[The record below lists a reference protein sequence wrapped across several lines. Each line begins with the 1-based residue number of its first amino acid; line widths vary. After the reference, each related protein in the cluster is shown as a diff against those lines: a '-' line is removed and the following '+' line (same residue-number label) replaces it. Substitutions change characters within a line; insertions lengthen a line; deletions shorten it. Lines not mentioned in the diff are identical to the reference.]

1 MGPIKTEP
9 GLSNAD
15 VLKEGGGSKKKPTS
29 HPRVRKGP
37 LPAARNPLRL
47 IKVGNEWHIH
57 NTTFGER
64 EVYQQLFGPEARAAG
79 EGPRFNKPGLY
90 WYATV
95 QNFVD
100 WITDDDGNAYTE
112 EQFTEEL
119 IMQLIVL
126 AREEF
131 LAAQAVARNAD
142 LRRP

>member
-1 MGPIKTEP
+1 MHRHAKLFLLFNIKQKTAWCQTKP
-9 GLSNAD
+9 NQD
-15 VLKEGGGSKKKPTS
+15 CLKP
-29 HPRVRKGP
+29 
-37 LPAARNPLRL
+37 PAARNQLL
-47 IKVGNEWHIH
+47 LVKVGNGWHIN
-57 NTTFGER
+57 NTKFGKR

-131 LAAQAVARNAD
+131 LAAQAVARNTD